1 MDSKDIGNVSELA
14 IMLEFTKKGIPVF
27 IPYGDS
33 CSFDLVVHISNKF
46 YRVEVKTGRSSKN
59 GCIMFG
65 PYMTTYDKGRNR
77 KDVNYVGKA
86 DLFGVYYPQNQ
97 KSYLVYINEDLPKRL
112 VSLRVDFPK
121 NRHKRHIR
129 WASDYEF
136 DIQLKKLVGG
146 MV

>member
-1 MDSKDIGNVSELA
+1 
-14 IMLEFTKKGIPVF
+14 
-27 IPYGDS
+27 
-33 CSFDLVVHISNKF
+33 
-46 YRVEVKTGRSSKN
+46 
-59 GCIMFG
+59 MFG

-136 DIQLKKLVGG
+136 DVQLKKLVGG